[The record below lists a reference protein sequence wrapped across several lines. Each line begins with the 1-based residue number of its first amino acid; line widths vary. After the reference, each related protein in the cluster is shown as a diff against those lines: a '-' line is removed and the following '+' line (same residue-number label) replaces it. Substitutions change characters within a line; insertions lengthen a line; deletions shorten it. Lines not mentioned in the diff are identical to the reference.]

1 MDSVCR
7 EQEALGGLRRARVD
21 RTIFDDDRV
30 LANLLKNEQKYMPSS
45 HYFKTLQPDLK
56 PFMRKM
62 VTDWMLEV
70 CEEQQCEDDVFSL
83 AVNYLDRFLSQVTVQ
98 KQHLQLVAAVAMFV
112 ASKLKES
119 QPLTA
124 DKLVL
129 YTDNSITYE
138 QMLTWE
144 LLLLGRLRWDV
155 ASVTPH
161 DFFDQIL
168 WRLRGIPKRLV
179 TKIRRHAQHFANL
192 TATDFKFIHYPPSM
206 IAACC
211 ISAAIAGLNDE
222 AGLAAAQSA
231 ASAAFFAAAA
241 VAAASSSSSS
251 SSASS
256 SSSRNPFHPLNNG
269 VLGASS
275 SSSSASSSSSPFL
288 PEFNFDLIDLE
299 LIFDQLQRITDID
312 AECLRQCHEQI
323 EVLVCANSD
332 GANGDGAN
340 GGSGAPAGSGATG
353 ADDVKNG
360 NHGGQRSEGALT
372 TPTDVEAVAMM
383 ISAQ

>member
-1 MDSVCR
+1 M
-7 EQEALGGLRRARVD
+7 
-21 RTIFDDDRV
+21 
-30 LANLLKNEQKYMPSS
+30 
-45 HYFKTLQPDLK
+45 
-56 PFMRKM
+56 
-62 VTDWMLEV
+62 
-70 CEEQQCEDDVFSL
+70 CEEQQCEDDVFAL
-83 AVNYLDRFLSQVTVQ
+83 AVNYLDRFLSQVPVQ

-119 QPLTA
+119 TPLTA

-155 ASVTPH
+155 AAITPH

-168 WRLRGIPKRLV
+168 WRLRGVPKRLV
-179 TKIRRHAQHFANL
+179 AKIRRHAQHFASL

-222 AGLAAAQSA
+222 AGLAAAQA
-231 ASAAFFAAAA
+231 AADAAFFAAAN
-241 VAAASSSSSS
+241 AASSSSSS
-251 SSASS
+251 S
-256 SSSRNPFHPLNNG
+256 RQPFHPLG
-269 VLGASS
+269 PSS
-275 SSSSASSSSSPFL
+275 WNAGSSPAL
-288 PEFNFDLIDLE
+288 PEFCFGLIDLE
-299 LIFDQLQRITDID
+299 SILLQLQRITDID

-332 GANGDGAN
+332 GGMDGAN
-340 GGSGAPAGSGATG
+340 SGVSAAGSNGGNNGAATPTDG
-353 ADDVKNG
+353 GK

-372 TPTDVEAVAMM
+372 TPTDVESVAMM

>member
-1 MDSVCR
+1 
-7 EQEALGGLRRARVD
+7 
-21 RTIFDDDRV
+21 
-30 LANLLKNEQKYMPSS
+30 
-45 HYFKTLQPDLK
+45 
-56 PFMRKM
+56 
-62 VTDWMLEV
+62 
-70 CEEQQCEDDVFSL
+70 
-83 AVNYLDRFLSQVTVQ
+83 
-98 KQHLQLVAAVAMFV
+98 MFV

-119 QPLTA
+119 TPLTA

-155 ASVTPH
+155 AAITPH

-168 WRLRGIPKRLV
+168 WRLHGVPRRLV
-179 TKIRRHAQHFANL
+179 AKIRRHAQHFASL

-222 AGLAAAQSA
+222 AGFAAAQA
-231 ASAAFFAAAA
+231 AADAAFFAA
-241 VAAASSSSSS
+241 VNNNSSSSSS
-251 SSASS
+251 SS
-256 SSSRNPFHPLNNG
+256 RQPFHPLSNG
-269 VLGASS
+269 GPSWNPSS
-275 SSSSASSSSSPFL
+275 SSSSSSSSML
-288 PEFNFDLIDLE
+288 PEFCFGLIDLE
-299 LIFDQLQRITDID
+299 SIFQQLQRITEID

-323 EVLVCANSD
+323 EVLVCATNDVD
-332 GANGDGAN
+332 GANGNNASGAN
-340 GGSGAPAGSGATG
+340 GNNASVHGATTP
-353 ADDVKNG
+353 NG
-360 NHGGQRSEGALT
+360 DLNKSHGGQRREGALT

>member
-1 MDSVCR
+1 MF
-7 EQEALGGLRRARVD
+7 A
-21 RTIFDDDRV
+21 
-30 LANLLKNEQKYMPSS
+30 
-45 HYFKTLQPDLK
+45 
-56 PFMRKM
+56 
-62 VTDWMLEV
+62 
-70 CEEQQCEDDVFSL
+70 L

-98 KQHLQLVAAVAMFV
+98 KQHLQLVAAVSMFV

-179 TKIRRHAQHFANL
+179 AKIRRHAQHFANL

-206 IAACC
+206 VAACC

-222 AGLAAAQSA
+222 AGLAAAQNA

-241 VAAASSSSSS
+241 AASSSSSS
-251 SSASS
+251 
-256 SSSRNPFHPLNNG
+256 RKPFHPLSNG

-275 SSSSASSSSSPFL
+275 AWHSSTSSSSSPL
-288 PEFNFDLIDLE
+288 PEFSFGFIDLE

-332 GANGDGAN
+332 AADGI
-340 GGSGAPAGSGATG
+340 SGAGVAGSAG

-360 NHGGQRSEGALT
+360 SHGGQRSEGALT